1 MSERLPG
8 LKGEFLW
15 EFDIAEKQLMR
26 LVDAFPEDQYGW
38 RVGEASRTV
47 SEIVVHVATGKFMLL
62 GVIGIE
68 TAPDLYGELPIE
80 TSPRMLAMISVNDHL
95 AGSVR
100 TKAAVVALL
109 KRSLGAVRTA
119 FTESTDAELERSV
132 RFFGEQ
138 TTVRRV
144 YLRALAHLHEH
155 MGQLIAYARAMGLS
169 APWPDWR
176 HGAKHLRPEQSA

>member
-1 MSERLPG
+1 MSDRLPG
-8 LKGEFLW
+8 FKGEYLW
-15 EFDIAEKQLMR
+15 EFDIAEKQL
-26 LVDAFPEDQYGW
+26 LLLADAFPGDQYGW
-38 RVGEASRTV
+38 CVGEISRTV
-47 SEIVVHVATGKFMLL
+47 SEIVVHIATGKFMLL

-68 TAPDLYGELPIE
+68 AAPDLYGELPAE
-80 TSPRMLAMISVNDHL
+80 TTPRMLAMISVNDHL

-100 TKAAVVALL
+100 DKASVVALL
-109 KRSLGAVRTA
+109 KRSLDAVRTA
-119 FTESTDAELERSV
+119 FIATTDAELERSL

-176 HGAKHLRPEQSA
+176 HGAKHLRPEHSA